1 MMQPVN
7 KEQIDVLV
15 RLQEIELESVSLGAM
30 LADVPGKI
38 DALESQ
44 LNEFK
49 RVIEGEE
56 SSLSELQKKY
66 RSYESDAQTTL
77 DQIKKRQQRLN
88 SVKTNIEYQSTLKEI
103 EELEMKN
110 SEIEDEMLEFLDR
123 MDEAENLIATR
134 KVEFSE
140 LDKEIK
146 HEKEKIEFEAAQNQK
161 RLHELDVDWKD
172 VSEKADPKLL
182 DTFNATKKVT
192 DGRAMVPVKNAVCL
206 GCNLNIPPQLYNEIQ
221 RLDSLRNCPFC
232 QRLIYWKD
240 NS

>member
-1 MMQPVN
+1 MQPVN
-7 KEQIDVLV
+7 KEQIDILV
-15 RLQEIELESVSLGAM
+15 RLQEIELESISLRAM
-30 LADVPGKI
+30 LGDVPGKI
-38 DALESQ
+38 DALEIQ
-44 LNEFK
+44 LNEFE

-66 RSYESDAQTTL
+66 RSYESDVQTNL
-77 DQIKKRQQRLN
+77 NQIKKRQQRLN
-88 SVKTNIEYQSTLKEI
+88 FVKTNKEYQSTLKEI

-134 KVEFSE
+134 KVEFSKLE
-140 LDKEIK
+140 KEVE
-146 HEKEKIEFEAAQNQK
+146 HEKEKIEFETAQGQK
-161 RLHELDVDWKD
+161 KLHELDVDWKD
-172 VSEKADPKLL
+172 VSEKADPELL
-182 DTFNATKKVT
+182 DTFNAVKKIT

-240 NS
+240 ND